1 MGYQGTSQAINRD
14 INILVESLKDDP
26 DACISWPTD
35 KEMAG
40 LIARTNHSI
49 LCWICTMYGVLLMDA
64 KLQSKPARIVM
75 GKLHITM
82 ATQPCCGKCPPCRY
96 KGSISICNIKCSWNN
111 TSLSPTEGTTFLYI
125 SCSC

>member
-40 LIARTNHSI
+40 LIARTNHKYPMLDRYNVWGAVDGCKIAIQTSKDSDVQAAYYNGW
-49 LCWICTMYGVLLMDA
+49 LHSHVVVNVLLVDTGG
-64 KLQSKPARIVM
+64 V
-75 GKLHITM
+75 
-82 ATQPCCGKCPPCRY
+82 
-96 KGSISICNIKCSWNN
+96 
-111 TSLSPTEGTTFLYI
+111 F
-125 SCSC
+125 